1 MARSCFVL
9 NFSLNVIVFIVN
21 DHLTSLP
28 TCLPMPCHVTRQ
40 QVPGLMRR
48 AVVVGPISLRIS
60 AAERFYAVINM
71 LSTSVV
77 VFVVRGL
84 ARRRVSTKSS
94 ALLHIIKI
102 LSRIIQ
108 S

>member
-1 MARSCFVL
+1 
-9 NFSLNVIVFIVN
+9 
-21 DHLTSLP
+21 
-28 TCLPMPCHVTRQ
+28 MPCHVTRK

-48 AVVVGPISLRIS
+48 VVVVGPISLRIS
-60 AAERFYAVINM
+60 AAERFYAVINV

-77 VFVVRGL
+77 VSVVRGM
-84 ARRRVSTKSS
+84 ARRRRRVSTKSS